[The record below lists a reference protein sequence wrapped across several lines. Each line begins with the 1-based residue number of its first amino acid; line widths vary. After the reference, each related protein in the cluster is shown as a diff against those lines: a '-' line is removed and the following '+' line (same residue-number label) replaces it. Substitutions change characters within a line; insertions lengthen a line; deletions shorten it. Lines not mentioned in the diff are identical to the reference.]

1 MLGLLLQALYQWL
14 ITNRLARIDRAARAF
29 TLDQQP
35 QPPAVTGSDEIGH
48 LAATFSR
55 MMLQLHNRQND
66 LRQSEQLMRE
76 LIDNAPIGMLVVD
89 DQLRVQ
95 QANQSEQLMRE
106 LIDNAPIGM
115 LVVDDQL
122 RVQQANPAAARL
134 FGCPPEDLLGQRP
147 EDRLFDA
154 DASERLLRL
163 PANTPLQMTGR
174 RGDAQIPLEITCT
187 PFERHGARL
196 NLVLLRDIG
205 DRLRAEQRL
214 RFLAHFDPLTHL
226 ANRHN
231 VVQTLEQ
238 MLAARTL

>member
-1 MLGLLLQALYQWL
+1 
-14 ITNRLARIDRAARAF
+14 
-29 TLDQQP
+29 
-35 QPPAVTGSDEIGH
+35 
-48 LAATFSR
+48 

-66 LRQSEQLMRE
+66 LR
-76 LIDNAPIGMLVVD
+76 
-89 DQLRVQ
+89 
-95 QANQSEQLMRE
+95 QSEQLMRE

-174 RGDAQIPLEITCT
+174 RGDAQIPLRSPVRRSNAT
-187 PFERHGARL
+187 ARGSTWCCCATSATVCVP
-196 NLVLLRDIG
+196 NSGCAFSPTSTR
-205 DRLRAEQRL
+205 
-214 RFLAHFDPLTHL
+214 
-226 ANRHN
+226 
-231 VVQTLEQ
+231 
-238 MLAARTL
+238 